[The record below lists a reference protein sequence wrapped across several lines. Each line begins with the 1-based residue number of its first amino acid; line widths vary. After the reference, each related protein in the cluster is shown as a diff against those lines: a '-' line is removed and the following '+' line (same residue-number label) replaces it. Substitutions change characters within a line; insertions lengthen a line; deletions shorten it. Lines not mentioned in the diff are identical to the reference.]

1 MRTFG
6 WIVPFAIPLLVVTGL
21 TAQAPES
28 TGTLHGCIT
37 DRAGQPL
44 PGVSVDIS
52 ADGVRR
58 TVLSNRAGCYEFID
72 VPHGLYVVFAKLTGF
87 TSFIREGLR
96 ITSNRVEQL
105 DFQMRVACI
114 CECIN
119 YPTLAS
125 LWDPAEAVVRVRITG
140 HQLGQDLGCGP
151 YIRHTATIV
160 TAWKRHSKITDR
172 TITFLQAPMSGD
184 AVPYAV
190 GQDLIL
196 FLRWT
201 STQDA
206 FESVNGSF
214 SAFGIENGR
223 ILSSGFRSYAGM
235 SADDFLAELR
245 ALSER

>member
-1 MRTFG
+1 MKTFG

-21 TAQAPES
+21 TAQGPES
-28 TGTLHGCIT
+28 TGTLRGCIT

-52 ADGVRR
+52 ADGVHR
-58 TVLSNRAGCYEFID
+58 TVVSNRDGCFEF
-72 VPHGLYVVFAKLTGF
+72 
-87 TSFIREGLR
+87 
-96 ITSNRVEQL
+96 
-105 DFQMRVACI
+105 
-114 CECIN
+114 
-119 YPTLAS
+119 
-125 LWDPAEAVVRVRITG
+125 AEAVVRVRITG
-140 HQLGQDLGCGP
+140 HQLGQDVGCGP

-160 TAWKRHSKITDR
+160 TVWKRHSKITER
-172 TITFLQAPMSGD
+172 TITLLQVPLSGD

-206 FESVNGSF
+206 FESVDGSV

-223 ILSSGFRSYAGM
+223 IRSAGFRSYAGM

>member
-1 MRTFG
+1 M
-6 WIVPFAIPLLVVTGL
+6 
-21 TAQAPES
+21 
-28 TGTLHGCIT
+28 
-37 DRAGQPL
+37 
-44 PGVSVDIS
+44 
-52 ADGVRR
+52 
-58 TVLSNRAGCYEFID
+58 
-72 VPHGLYVVFAKLTGF
+72 VFAKLTGL

-96 ITSNRVEQL
+96 ITPTRVEQL

-160 TAWKRHSKITDR
+160 TVWKRHSKITDR

-223 ILSSGFRSYAGM
+223 ILSSGFRSYDGM

>member
-1 MRTFG
+1 
-6 WIVPFAIPLLVVTGL
+6 L

-28 TGTLHGCIT
+28 TGTLRGCIT

-52 ADGVRR
+52 ADGVHR
-58 TVLSNRAGCYEFID
+58 TVVSNRDGCYEFID
-72 VPHGLYVVFAKLTGF
+72 VRRGLYVVFAKLTGF
-87 TSFIREGLR
+87 TSFIREDLR
-96 ITSNRVEQL
+96 TTPNRVEQL
-105 DFQMRVACI
+105 DFPMRVACL
-114 CECIN
+114 CGCIS
-119 YPTLAS
+119 YPMLAS
-125 LWDPAEAVVRVRITG
+125 LWDPADAVVRVRITG

-151 YIRHTATIV
+151 YIRHTATVV
-160 TAWKRHSKITDR
+160 TVWKRHSKITDA
-172 TITFLQAPMSGD
+172 TITFLQEPLAGD

-196 FLRWT
+196 FLRMR

-223 ILSSGFRSYAGM
+223 IRSAG
-235 SADDFLAELR
+235 LR
-245 ALSER
+245 S

>member
-1 MRTFG
+1 MKTFG
-6 WIVPFAIPLLVVTGL
+6 WIVPFAIPLLALTGL

-28 TGTLHGCIT
+28 TGTLRGCIT

-52 ADGVRR
+52 ADGVHR
-58 TVLSNRAGCYEFID
+58 TVVSNRAGCYEFID
-72 VPHGLYVVFAKLTGF
+72 VPRGPYVVFAKLTGF
-87 TSFIREGLR
+87 TSYIREDLR
-96 ITSNRVEQL
+96 ITSNRVERL

-114 CECIN
+114 CECIS
-119 YPTLAS
+119 YPTLPS
-125 LWDPAEAVVRVRITG
+125 LWDPAEAVVRVRTIG
-140 HQLGQDLGCGP
+140 HQLGQDVGCGP
-151 YIRHTATIV
+151 YIRHTATVV
-160 TAWKRHSKITDR
+160 TVWKRHSKITDR
-172 TITFLQAPMSGD
+172 TITFLQVPLGGD

-196 FLRWT
+196 FLRWG

-206 FESVNGSF
+206 FESVDGS
-214 SAFGIENGR
+214 AYGIENGR
-223 ILSSGFRSYAGM
+223 IRRPGFRADM